1 MREFLDKKKKVVCA
15 RRLRVSLVRLIIAG
29 ARNACNGKRYLPPS
43 CVNYVG
49 QDGNA
54 VLPPFEKTRPVNVRV
69 GREKRERKNKQT
81 NKQNRNQQKAELVFL
96 QRLTEAH
103 HDVSIVKPGRRKD
116 GHHGPRSSNGAALT
130 NGKTKYTRYCCV
142 CVQFHVLEPLDQD
155 ESV

>member
-29 ARNACNGKRYLPPS
+29 ARNACNGKHYLPPS

-81 NKQNRNQQKAELVFL
+81 NK
-96 QRLTEAH
+96 TEI
-103 HDVSIVKPGRRKD
+103 SKKQ
-116 GHHGPRSSNGAALT
+116 SSSSCSVWLKRITTCLLWSQGEEKMDITDQGA
-130 NGKTKYTRYCCV
+130 
-142 CVQFHVLEPLDQD
+142 QMEPLLPTVRPNTRAIVVFVFNFM
-155 ESV
+155 SWSL